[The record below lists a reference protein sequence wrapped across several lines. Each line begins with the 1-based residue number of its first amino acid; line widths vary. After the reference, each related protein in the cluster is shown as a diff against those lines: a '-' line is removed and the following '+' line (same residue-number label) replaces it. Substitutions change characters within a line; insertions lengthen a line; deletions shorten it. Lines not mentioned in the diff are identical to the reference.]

1 MCNILTENGMDD
13 IAYGL
18 LLNEEYPGWL
28 SEVKLGAT
36 TVWERWNSLLGDG
49 TISGIG
55 MNSMNHYAYGSILEW
70 IFRHA
75 AGINTTDAA
84 PGLRRVVFEPVLNW
98 ELRCVSASYDSPC
111 GLYRCAWHLTD
122 PAHVELEV
130 EVYELTEP
138 LGKKYSLDG
147 STVRELFGNSQIA
160 EFMEKELAL
169 DIPVQYMDNTLKE
182 TAALFPPAVAD
193 WQMERLGEYLQ
204 RV

>member
-1 MCNILTENGMDD
+1 M
-13 IAYGL
+13 
-18 LLNEEYPGWL
+18 
-28 SEVKLGAT
+28 
-36 TVWERWNSLLGDG
+36 
-49 TISGIG
+49 
-55 MNSMNHYAYGSILEW
+55 
-70 IFRHA
+70 
-75 AGINTTDAA
+75 
-84 PGLRRVVFEPVLNW
+84 
-98 ELRCVSASYDSPC
+98 SASYDSPC

-130 EVYELTEP
+130 EVPFGGSAKLWLPLAPASVMNDRTNPMFSNIQDGSCLLSAGTYKVCYELTEP